1 MRKIFQF
8 FSLLVLSCFG
18 ALGVS
23 AQEPITAID
32 RTDNA
37 SAYTI
42 KSYDRG
48 YMVYAPTKTTAG
60 AWCSENTTKG
70 STITVDPADP
80 NNQWM
85 FYKIGESYYLYN
97 VGAEKFLYKDGK
109 GTKLAEY
116 DPAYTVQLLASTG
129 PNATSHPTVIAFGDN
144 QINLSKDQSTA
155 VFTNWNSTSDKGN
168 TMQIVKVA
176 DVSDDVQALVA
187 AQVADYEMRKEYNER
202 FAEYQQVYDE
212 ALALLQNGYQAEK
225 TGVNLFTDPSQFYS
239 ECSQSGD
246 GSVAGACDGD
256 PTTYWHSRWYG
267 SAPHTPHDFYITLP
281 EAVEGAIKMEI
292 LARETS
298 NDHITQLDVYASA
311 DGSEYTYAGTHYA
324 PTNKWGATTVG
335 YCDVPAGTTKLRF
348 VISATTQGN
357 VFGHFAELKLYPAT
371 LSPDCVNAKYPEQ
384 AEALRAAIVE
394 AKAVI
399 EKGAMAVT
407 QDVLDKFQYVVK
419 KSQVCS
425 AAEKMQLQSVAPAN
439 ATTVNHLDKLTLT
452 FDQAVGFVVPA
463 GQVFDGLA
471 VLNEQGEAVTT
482 AALYQGEEE
491 NTVVVELAEP
501 VVVEGNY
508 SLSIPEQYVWNS
520 LVNLEDEDFLGYF
533 EGARYNEAVALS
545 YSVVPGPQCAEADA
559 DAEKVQKVYD
569 EFTTVQLH
577 FNEAVSYSGQGV
589 TLSKLRGES
598 YEPAV
603 SVDGQTVTL
612 TFANGPKNPANY
624 VLDVQEGAFT
634 SVEKQRP
641 NDAFTLHF
649 KLLHQPDSFS
659 FTEAEPIVGTTVK
672 SLSTIRLTFPEA
684 VGFVVPA
691 AQANQEETALQVLNE
706 QGEVV
711 TGAVINTLEDNWK
724 AVEIV
729 LAETINVDGNYSLTV
744 PAQYIWN
751 EGFNADEDDLGVEN
765 YFAVH
770 NPEFTLKY
778 KVVSS
783 DGPTLEYPALLPV
796 ENSKVAELSDVRMTF
811 TSAVKYNEEKKI
823 YAYNKATNVMY
834 EATVSFGTVTSSEDG
849 EEYELT
855 EGADVY
861 VRFAPAITE
870 PGVYELVVP
879 ANTFMDKNTL
889 LNSVLRY
896 EFTVVAAEN
905 SFVPEFTK
913 VFMEEAQDVALV
925 FSEKVGFVTDEV
937 VAGSA
942 LTLKKNGEVDPNL
955 SATVYFDKYNLNVV
969 HVLFSEPIK
978 DFAAYTVE
986 IPEKTIWNALYD
998 ANAADCGVAEGALYN
1013 PALTLDF
1020 TVESPLSVTE
1030 SPATGVVESIES
1042 VAIAFSDAVTY
1053 NEEKSVSLIN
1063 MTTRTEYPVSVEVS
1077 EEGVVTVT
1085 PAEPVTDYGYY
1096 TLSVPQGAFFTET
1109 GFENETLVYQFKINR
1124 EKSDIFVCTGA
1135 TPADG
1140 ATVSKLERVKL
1151 TFGETV
1157 GMLAPAAETTQGVK
1171 VLDADG
1177 NEYLAALVLDDT
1189 DWNAVNLVLAEPI
1202 TASGTYSITVPAGYV
1217 WNNDA
1222 DAEEEDLGVEKNFA
1236 IYNPAFTLSY
1246 TVAPLNPVAV
1256 SPESETSFELDSE
1269 NLFYVQLTFPEEVV
1283 YNENAENPIVLG
1295 NKAAWTSFTAQVLN
1309 AGDDRTKMTL
1319 VFEGVSAGNYTLYV
1333 PAGTFS
1339 SVSGERWC
1347 EDLVY
1352 YYTLTK
1358 PANSFMYTSVDP
1370 ADGATVE
1377 ELSTITFS
1385 WPKETWTGSELG
1397 EKMIVPML
1405 LNADGSMVEG
1415 HTVSIDYGRE
1425 GYSIYFNQTVVTVE
1439 PALTAAGTYT
1449 LLLPEKTVYDDNY
1462 WTDMA
1467 TYNPELRLTFTVE
1480 AAEDDGLPKDGK
1492 TYYIVGEFFGKKDNL
1507 YVMNSYNAGTSPV
1520 AWTCTKTAEGKYV
1533 FTDAGGNKLMLYSNS
1548 EWVLEPLSDYTAI
1561 SVPDDVK
1568 ETVDISKV
1576 FVVRSGGAEVQQDD
1590 RILRMRGNGSMLMG
1604 TSKYPYMY
1612 TPWSGSDYTSYYKFV
1627 EANYDG
1633 TVVVT
1638 ESANYQE
1645 EVTVSFEQAQTVAV
1659 TDNLFGVMFDQDGE
1673 ITAVAYTSEEE
1684 SMGIFVEDEANVN
1697 VTFNRLQDLSYEQY
1711 EYACQMAT
1719 EIDFNQEAGKAAVYF
1734 RPNSFRVDGVK
1745 YDKEIS
1751 KCYAVDGNGTTGI
1764 ETVKT
1769 ESADDIFDL
1778 QGRRVVKPVKGNLYI
1793 KNGEKLLK

>member
-32 RTDNA
+32 QTDNA

-42 KSYDRG
+42 KSVDRG
-48 YMVYAPTKTTAG
+48 YMVYAPSKTTTG
-60 AWCSENTTKG
+60 AWCSDNTTKG
-70 STITVDPADP
+70 STITVDPKDP

-97 VGAEKFLYKDGK
+97 VGANKFLYKDGNG

-129 PNATSHPTVIAFGDN
+129 GNAASHPTVIAFGNN

-176 DVSDDVQALVA
+176 DVSDNVQALVA

-202 FAEYQQVYDE
+202 FAEYQQVYDV

-357 VFGHFAELKLYPAT
+357 VFGHFAELKLYQAT

-407 QDVLDKFQYVVK
+407 QDVLDKLQSVVK

-425 AAEKMQLQSVAPAN
+425 AAEKMQLQSVAPEN
-439 ATTVNHLDKLTLT
+439 ATTVNYLDKLTLT

-589 TLSKLRGES
+589 MLSKLRGES

-603 SVDGQTVTL
+603 SVEGQTVTL
-612 TFANGPKNPANY
+612 TFADGPKNPANY

-684 VGFVVPA
+684 VGFVAPA
-691 AQANQEETALQVLNE
+691 AQANLEETALQVLNE

-751 EGFNADEDDLGVEN
+751 EGFNADEDDFGVEN

-796 ENSKVAELSDVRMTF
+796 ENSRVDELSEVHMTF
-811 TSAVKYNEEKKI
+811 TSSVKYNEEKKI

-905 SFVPEFTK
+905 SFKPVQNPAPGTAVLEI
-913 VFMEEAQDVALV
+913 QDIALS
-925 FSEKVGFVTDEV
+925 FPEKVGYVREDV
-937 VAGSA
+937 VAGTA
-942 LTLKKNGEVDPNL
+942 LTVMKNGEVAADL
-955 SATVYFDKYNLNVV
+955 SATVYYDKYNLNTI
-969 HVLFSEPIK
+969 HVLFSEPITEY
-978 DFAAYTVE
+978 AAYAVVL
-986 IPEKTIWNALYD
+986 PEKTVWNALYNAD
-998 ANAADCGVAEGALYN
+998 AADLGVAEGAVYN
-1013 PALTLDF
+1013 PELTIKF
-1020 TVESPLSVTE
+1020 NVESPLSVTAAPE
-1030 SPATGVVESIES
+1030 EGVVESIES
-1042 VAIAFSDAVTY
+1042 LVIAFSNAVSY
-1053 NEEKSVSLIN
+1053 NEEKPVTLLN
-1063 MTTRTEYPVSVEVS
+1063 MTTRTSVEVEVAVS
-1077 EEGVVTVT
+1077 EAGVVTVT
-1085 PAEPVTDYGYY
+1085 PAAPVTDYGYY
-1096 TLSVPQGAFFTET
+1096 TLSVPQGAFVAAES
-1109 GFENETLVYQFKINR
+1109 GFENKALVYQFKINR

-1157 GMLAPAAETTQGVK
+1157 GMLAPAAETDLGVK

-1177 NEYLAALVLDDT
+1177 NEYQAALVLDDT

-1202 TASGTYSITVPAGYV
+1202 TAAGTYTVSIPAGYV

-1269 NLFYVQLTFPEEVV
+1269 NLFYVQLTFPEDVV

-1295 NKAAWTSFTAQVLN
+1295 NKATWASYTAQVLN

-1347 EDLVY
+1347 EYLVY

-1385 WPKETWTGSELG
+1385 WPDLTWTGIDLG
-1397 EKMIVPML
+1397 ANEVVPML

-1415 HTVSIDYGRE
+1415 HTLSIGYE
-1425 GYSIYFNQTVVTVE
+1425 GYDYSKTVVTVE

-1467 TYNPELRLTFTVE
+1467 TYNPELRLTYIVE
-1480 AAEDDGLPKDGK
+1480 GAAEDGLPKDGK
-1492 TYYIVGEFFGKKDNL
+1492 TYYIRTENFRYNEKVYYLRNSMYAFDKD
-1507 YVMNSYNAGTSPV
+1507 TSGNPV
-1520 AWTCTKTAEGKYV
+1520 AWTCHLNDDGTYT
-1533 FTDAGGNKLMLYSNS
+1533 FTDDAAGGTPLYFLGDKKNS
-1548 EWVLEPLSDYTAI
+1548 
-1561 SVPDDVK
+1561 SVWTLAVK
-1568 ETVDISKV
+1568 EDNASLVTMSTV
-1576 FVVRSGGAEVQQDD
+1576 
-1590 RILRMRGNGSMLMG
+1590 NGTLSTRLTTG
-1604 TSKYPYMY
+1604 KCV
-1612 TPWSGSDYTSYYKFV
+1612 SGSYEPGDKCTSYYVFEEV
-1627 EANYDG
+1627 NYDG
-1633 TVVVT
+1633 AVVVT
-1638 ESANYQE
+1638 ENANYQE
-1645 EVTVSFEQAQTVAV
+1645 EVTVSFEEAQTVAV

-1684 SMGIFVEDEANVN
+1684 SMGIFVEEEANVN

-1711 EYACQMAT
+1711 EYAFQMAT

>member
-23 AQEPITAID
+23 AQESKPITALD
-32 RTDNA
+32 QTDNA

-42 KSYDRG
+42 ESFNRG
-48 YMVYAPTKTTAG
+48 YLVYAPSKTKTG
-60 AWCSENTTKG
+60 AWCSKNTWNGGTE
-70 STITVDPADP
+70 ITVDPKEPD
-80 NNQWM
+80 NQWM

-97 VGAEKFLYKDGK
+97 VGANKFLYKSGG
-109 GTKLAEY
+109 GTMLTEY
-116 DPAYTVQLLASTG
+116 DPAYTVQLLPSTG
-129 PNATSHPTVIAFGDN
+129 INAGTHPTNIAFDGN
-144 QINLSKDQSTA
+144 KINLSLDQNPSV
-155 VFTNWNSTSDKGN
+155 VFWHDTGDNGN
-168 TMQIVKVA
+168 TMQIVKVP
-176 DVSDDVQALVA
+176 DVSPDVQALVE
-187 AQVADYEMRKEYNER
+187 AQVKDYQIRKEYNER
-202 FAEYQQVYDE
+202 FATYKTLYTD
-212 ALALLQNGYQAEK
+212 ALALYWDGFQWSK
-225 TGVNLFTDPSQFYS
+225 NLFTNPSQFT
-239 ECSQSGD
+239 SQFTEPWE
-246 GSVAGACDGD
+246 GSVAGACDND
-256 PTTYWHSRWYG
+256 VTTFWHSKWSGG
-267 SAPHTPHDFYITLP
+267 SVTPGTHDFFIALP
-281 EAVEGAIKMEI
+281 EAVGGDMKLAMTRRRTGA
-292 LARETS
+292 
-298 NDHITQLDVYASA
+298 DHITAFDVYASNNAA
-311 DGSEYTYAGTHYA
+311 DYTFVGTVET
-324 PTNKWGATTVG
+324 PFTSNTETVTG
-335 YCDVPAGTTKLRF
+335 HFTVPVGTVSLRF
-348 VISATTQGN
+348 VIAKTTTGN
-357 VFGHFAELKLYPAT
+357 GFGHFAEFQLYHAS

-439 ATTVNHLDKLTLT
+439 ATTVNYLDKLTLT

-577 FNEAVSYSGQGV
+577 FNEAVSYNGQGV

-598 YEPAV
+598 YVPAV
-603 SVDGQTVTL
+603 SVEGQTVTL
-612 TFANGPKNPANY
+612 TFADGPKNPAIY

-641 NDAFTLHF
+641 NDAFTVRY
-649 KLLHQPDSFS
+649 KLLQQPDSFS

-672 SLSTIRLTFPEA
+672 SLSTILLTFPEA

-691 AQANQEETALQVLNE
+691 AQANLEETALQVLNE

-711 TGAVINTLEDNWK
+711 TGAVINTLEDNRK

-751 EGFNADEDDLGVEN
+751 EGFNADEDDFGVEN

-796 ENSKVAELSDVRMTF
+796 ENSKVAELSEVHMTF

-849 EEYELT
+849 EEYELS

-861 VRFAPAITE
+861 VRFAPAIAE

-925 FSEKVGFVTDEV
+925 FSEKVGFVTEEV
-937 VAGSA
+937 VDGTA
-942 LTLKKNGEVDPNL
+942 LTLKKNGQVAPEL

-998 ANAADCGVAEGALYN
+998 ATAADCGVAEGALYN

-1053 NEEKSVSLIN
+1053 NEEKAVTLIN

-1135 TPADG
+1135 APADG
-1140 ATVSKLERVKL
+1140 TTVSKLERVKL
-1151 TFGETV
+1151 SFGETV
-1157 GMLAPAAETTQGVK
+1157 GALAPDATNQGVK
-1171 VLDADG
+1171 VLNADG
-1177 NEYLAALVLDDT
+1177 QEFLARLELDGN
-1189 DWNAVNLVLAEPI
+1189 DWNAVNLVLVEPI
-1202 TASGTYSITVPAGYV
+1202 TAAGNYTVSIPAGYV

-1222 DAEEEDLGVEKNFA
+1222 DAKEEDFGVEKNFA
-1236 IYNPAFTLSY
+1236 IYNPEFTLNY

-1256 SPESETSFELDSE
+1256 TPESESRFELDSE
-1269 NLFYVQLTFPEEVV
+1269 NIFYVQLTFPEDVV
-1283 YNENAENPIVLG
+1283 YNENAENPIRLVS
-1295 NKAAWTSFTAQVLN
+1295 KAARTPFYPTVLP
-1309 AGDDRTKMTL
+1309 AGENRSQMTL
-1319 VFEGVSAGNYTLYV
+1319 VFEGVTAGNYTLFV

-1358 PANSFMYTSVDP
+1358 PADSFKYTAVEP
-1370 ADGATVE
+1370 ADGTTVA
-1377 ELSTITFS
+1377 ELSTVTFS
-1385 WPKETWTGSELG
+1385 WPDWTCTGTDLG
-1397 EKMIVPML
+1397 DNQVVPML
-1405 LNADGSMVEG
+1405 LNADGSEVEG
-1415 HTVSIDYGRE
+1415 HTLSI
-1425 GYSIYFNQTVVTVE
+1425 GYDGYDSSKTVVTIS
-1439 PALTAAGTYT
+1439 PALTEAGTYT
-1449 LLLPEKTVYDDNY
+1449 LLLPEKTVYDNNY
-1462 WTDMA
+1462 GDPDIA
-1467 TYNPELRLTFTVE
+1467 TYNPEFTLTYTIA

-1507 YVMNSYNAGTSPV
+1507 YVMNSSNAGTSPV
-1520 AWTCTKTAEGKYV
+1520 AWLCTKTPEGKYV
-1533 FTDAGGNKLMLYSNS
+1533 FTAGGNRLMLYSNS

-1561 SVPDDVK
+1561 TVPDYVK

-1590 RILRMRGNGSMLMG
+1590 RILRMKYDGSMG
-1604 TSKYPYMY
+1604 TSKYPNMY
-1612 TPWSGSDYTSYYKFV
+1612 TPWSESKFTSYYKFV

-1633 TVVVT
+1633 RVVVT

-1645 EVTVSFEQAQTVAV
+1645 EVTVSFEEAQNVAV

>member
-155 VFTNWNSTSDKGN
+155 VFTNWNSTSDNGN

-202 FAEYQQVYDE
+202 FAEYQQVYDG

-335 YCDVPAGTTKLRF
+335 YCNVPAGTTKLKF

-357 VFGHFAELKLYPAT
+357 VFGHFAELKLYQAT

-439 ATTVNHLDKLTLT
+439 ATTVNYLDKLTLT

-501 VVVEGNY
+501 VLVEGNY
-508 SLSIPEQYVWNS
+508 SLAIPEQYVWNS
-520 LVNLEDEDFLGYF
+520 HVNLDDEDFLGYF
-533 EGARYNEAVALS
+533 EDARYNEAVALS
-545 YSVVPGPQCAEADA
+545 YSVVPGPECVEANP
-559 DAEKVQKVYD
+559 EKVQKFYD

-577 FNEAVSYSGQGV
+577 FNEAVSYNGQGV

-751 EGFNADEDDLGVEN
+751 EGFNADEDDFGVEN
-765 YFAVH
+765 YFAVY

-796 ENSKVAELSDVRMTF
+796 ENSKVAELSEVHMTF

-834 EATVSFGTVTSSEDG
+834 EATVSFGTVTSAEG
-849 EEYELT
+849 EEFALT

-861 VRFAPAITE
+861 VSFEPAITE

-905 SFVPEFTK
+905 SFKPVQNPAPGTAVLEI
-913 VFMEEAQDVALV
+913 QDIALS
-925 FSEKVGFVTDEV
+925 FPEKVGYVREDV
-937 VAGSA
+937 VAGTA
-942 LTLKKNGEVDPNL
+942 LTVMKNGEVAADL
-955 SATVYFDKYNLNVV
+955 SATVYYDKYNLNTI
-969 HVLFSEPIK
+969 HVLFSEPITEY
-978 DFAAYTVE
+978 AAYAVVL
-986 IPEKTIWNALYD
+986 PEKTVWNALYNAD
-998 ANAADCGVAEGALYN
+998 AADFGVAEGAVYN
-1013 PALTLDF
+1013 PELTIKF
-1020 TVESPLSVTE
+1020 NVESPLSVTAAPE
-1030 SPATGVVESIES
+1030 EGVVESIES
-1042 VAIAFSDAVTY
+1042 LVIAFSNAVSY
-1053 NEEKSVSLIN
+1053 NEEKPVTLLN
-1063 MTTRTEYPVSVEVS
+1063 MTTRTSVEVAVAVS
-1077 EEGVVTVT
+1077 EAGVVTVT
-1085 PAEPVTDYGYY
+1085 PAAPVTDYGYY
-1096 TLSVPQGAFFTET
+1096 TLSVPQGAFVAAES
-1109 GFENETLVYQFKINR
+1109 GFENKALVYQFKINR

-1135 TPADG
+1135 APADG
-1140 ATVSKLERVKL
+1140 TTVSKLSSVKL

-1189 DWNAVNLVLAEPI
+1189 DWNAVNLVLSEPI
-1202 TASGTYSITVPAGYV
+1202 TAAGTYTVSIPAGYV

-1385 WPKETWTGSELG
+1385 WPDLTWTGSDLG
-1397 EKMIVPML
+1397 DNQVVPML

-1415 HTVSIDYGRE
+1415 HTLSIDYGNNFDE
-1425 GYSIYFNQTVVTVE
+1425 TVISIE
-1439 PALTAAGTYT
+1439 PALAEAGTYT

-1462 WTDMA
+1462 RTDMA
-1467 TYNPELRLTFTVE
+1467 TYNPELRLTYIVE
-1480 AAEDDGLPKDGK
+1480 GAAEDGLPKDGK
-1492 TYYIVGEFFGKKDNL
+1492 TYYIRTENFG
-1507 YVMNSYNAGTSPV
+1507 YNAKVYYLRNSQYAFDKDTSGNPV
-1520 AWTCTKTAEGKYV
+1520 AWTCHLNDDGTYT
-1533 FTDAGGNKLMLYSNS
+1533 FTDDAAGGKPLYFLGNQLKSSVWTLAVKEDNAS
-1548 EWVLEPLSDYTAI
+1548 LVSMTTVDGPLSTRLTDGKC
-1561 SVPDDVK
+1561 V
-1568 ETVDISKV
+1568 
-1576 FVVRSGGAEVQQDD
+1576 
-1590 RILRMRGNGSMLMG
+1590 
-1604 TSKYPYMY
+1604 
-1612 TPWSGSDYTSYYKFV
+1612 SGSYVPVNKYTSYYVFEEV
-1627 EANYDG
+1627 NYDG
-1633 TVVVT
+1633 AVVVT
-1638 ESANYQE
+1638 ENANYQE
-1645 EVTVSFEQAQTVAV
+1645 EVTVSFEEAQTVAV

-1684 SMGIFVEDEANVN
+1684 SMGIFVEEEANVN

>member
-23 AQEPITAID
+23 AQESKPITALD
-32 RTDNA
+32 QTDNA

-42 KSYDRG
+42 ESFNRG
-48 YMVYAPTKTTAG
+48 YLVYAPSKTTTG
-60 AWCSENTTKG
+60 AWCSDNTTKG

-97 VGAEKFLYKDGK
+97 VGAEKFLYKNGN
-109 GTKLAEY
+109 GTMLTEY

-129 PNATSHPTVIAFGDN
+129 DNAATHPTVIAFGDN

-357 VFGHFAELKLYPAT
+357 VFGHFAELKLYQAT

-407 QDVLDKFQYVVK
+407 QDVLDKLQSVVK

-425 AAEKMQLQSVAPAN
+425 AAEKMQLQSVAPEN
-439 ATTVNHLDKLTLT
+439 ATTVNYLDKLTLT

-589 TLSKLRGES
+589 MLSKLRGES

-603 SVDGQTVTL
+603 SVEGQTVTL
-612 TFANGPKNPANY
+612 TFADGPKNPANY

-684 VGFVVPA
+684 VGFVAPA
-691 AQANQEETALQVLNE
+691 AQANLEETALQVLNE
-706 QGEVV
+706 QGEFV
-711 TGAVINTLEDNWK
+711 TGAVINTLEDEWNV
-724 AVEIV
+724 VEVV
-729 LAETINVDGNYSLTV
+729 LAETINVDGTYSLTV

-751 EGFNADEDDLGVEN
+751 EGFNADEDDFGVEN

-796 ENSKVAELSDVRMTF
+796 ENSRVDELSEVHMTF
-811 TSAVKYNEEKKI
+811 TSSVKYNEEKKI

-834 EATVSFGTVTSSEDG
+834 EATVSFGTVTSAEG
-849 EEYELT
+849 EEFALT

-861 VRFAPAITE
+861 VSFEPAITE

-905 SFVPEFTK
+905 SFKPVQNPAPGTAVLEI
-913 VFMEEAQDVALV
+913 QDIALS
-925 FSEKVGFVTDEV
+925 FPEKVGYVREDV
-937 VAGSA
+937 VAGTA
-942 LTLKKNGEVDPNL
+942 LTVMKNGEVAADL
-955 SATVYFDKYNLNVV
+955 SATVYYDKYNLNTI
-969 HVLFSEPIK
+969 HVLFSEPITEY
-978 DFAAYTVE
+978 AAYAVVL
-986 IPEKTIWNALYD
+986 PEKTVWNALYNAD
-998 ANAADCGVAEGALYN
+998 AADLGVAEGAVYN
-1013 PALTLDF
+1013 PELTIKF
-1020 TVESPLSVTE
+1020 NVESPLSVTAAPE
-1030 SPATGVVESIES
+1030 EGVVESIES
-1042 VAIAFSDAVTY
+1042 LVIAFSNAVSY
-1053 NEEKSVSLIN
+1053 NEEKPVTLLN
-1063 MTTRTEYPVSVEVS
+1063 MTTRTSVEVAVAVS
-1077 EEGVVTVT
+1077 EAGVVTVT
-1085 PAEPVTDYGYY
+1085 PAAPVTDYGYY
-1096 TLSVPQGAFFTET
+1096 TLSVPQGAFVAAES
-1109 GFENETLVYQFKINR
+1109 GFENKALVYQFKINR

-1140 ATVSKLERVKL
+1140 ATVSKLSSVKL

-1157 GMLAPAAETTQGVK
+1157 GMLAPVAETDLGVK

-1177 NEYLAALVLDDT
+1177 NEYQAALVLDDT
-1189 DWNAVNLVLAEPI
+1189 DWNAVNLVLSEPI

-1256 SPESETSFELDSE
+1256 TPESETSFELDGE

-1339 SVSGERWC
+1339 SISGERWC

-1370 ADGATVE
+1370 ADGATVA
-1377 ELSTITFS
+1377 ELSTVTFS
-1385 WPKETWTGSELG
+1385 WPDLTWTGSDLG
-1397 EKMIVPML
+1397 DNQVVPML

-1415 HTVSIDYGRE
+1415 HTLSIDYGNNFDE
-1425 GYSIYFNQTVVTVE
+1425 TVISIE
-1439 PALTAAGTYT
+1439 PALAEAGTYT

-1462 WTDMA
+1462 RTDMA
-1467 TYNPELRLTFTVE
+1467 TYNPELRLTYIVE
-1480 AAEDDGLPKDGK
+1480 GAAEDGLPKDGK
-1492 TYYIVGEFFGKKDNL
+1492 TYYIRTENFG
-1507 YVMNSYNAGTSPV
+1507 YNAKVYYLRNSQYAFDKDTSGNPV
-1520 AWTCTKTAEGKYV
+1520 AWTCHLNDDGTYT
-1533 FTDAGGNKLMLYSNS
+1533 FTDDAAGGKPLYFLGNQLKSSVWTLAVKEDNAS
-1548 EWVLEPLSDYTAI
+1548 LVSMTTVDGPLSTRLTDGKC
-1561 SVPDDVK
+1561 V
-1568 ETVDISKV
+1568 
-1576 FVVRSGGAEVQQDD
+1576 
-1590 RILRMRGNGSMLMG
+1590 
-1604 TSKYPYMY
+1604 
-1612 TPWSGSDYTSYYKFV
+1612 SGSYVPVNKYTSYYVFEEV
-1627 EANYDG
+1627 NYDG
-1633 TVVVT
+1633 AVVVT
-1638 ESANYQE
+1638 ENANYQE
-1645 EVTVSFEQAQTVAV
+1645 EVTVSFEEAQTVAV

-1684 SMGIFVEDEANVN
+1684 SMGIFVEEEANVN

>member
-32 RTDNA
+32 QTDNA

-48 YMVYAPTKTTAG
+48 YMVYAPSKTETG
-60 AWCSENTTKG
+60 GWCSENTTNG

-155 VFTNWNSTSDKGN
+155 VFTNWNSTSDNGN

-425 AAEKMQLQSVAPAN
+425 ATEKMQLQSVAPAN

-491 NTVVVELAEP
+491 KTVVVELAEP

-520 LVNLEDEDFLGYF
+520 LVNLDDEDFLGYF

-641 NDAFTLHF
+641 NDAFTLRF
-649 KLLHQPDSFS
+649 KLLHQPDSFR
-659 FTEAEPIVGTTVK
+659 FTEAEPVVGTTVK
-672 SLSTIRLTFPEA
+672 SLSTIRLTFPQT

-691 AQANQEETALQVLNE
+691 AQANQDGTALQVLNE

-711 TGAVINTLEDNWK
+711 TGAVINTLEDEWK

-796 ENSKVAELSDVRMTF
+796 ENSRVDELSEVHMTF
-811 TSAVKYNEEKKI
+811 TSSVKYNEEKKI

-834 EATVSFGTVTSSEDG
+834 EATVSFGTVTSAEG
-849 EEYELT
+849 EEFALT

-861 VRFAPAITE
+861 VSFEPAITE

-905 SFVPEFTK
+905 SFKPVQNPAPGTAVLEI
-913 VFMEEAQDVALV
+913 QDIALS
-925 FSEKVGFVTDEV
+925 FPEKVGYVREDV
-937 VAGSA
+937 VAGTA
-942 LTLKKNGEVDPNL
+942 LTVMKNGEVAADL
-955 SATVYFDKYNLNVV
+955 SATVYYDKYNLNTI
-969 HVLFSEPIK
+969 HVLFSEPITEY
-978 DFAAYTVE
+978 AAYAVVL
-986 IPEKTIWNALYD
+986 PEKTVWNALYNAD
-998 ANAADCGVAEGALYN
+998 ADDLGVAEGAVYN
-1013 PALTLDF
+1013 PELTIKF
-1020 TVESPLSVTE
+1020 NVESPLSVTAAPE
-1030 SPATGVVESIES
+1030 EGVVESIES
-1042 VAIAFSDAVTY
+1042 LVIAFSNAVSY
-1053 NEEKSVSLIN
+1053 NEEKPVTLLN
-1063 MTTRTEYPVSVEVS
+1063 MTTRTSVEVAVAVS
-1077 EEGVVTVT
+1077 EAGVVTVT
-1085 PAEPVTDYGYY
+1085 PAAPVTDYGYY
-1096 TLSVPQGAFFTET
+1096 TLSVPQGAFVAAES
-1109 GFENETLVYQFKINR
+1109 GFENKALVYQFKINR

-1140 ATVSKLERVKL
+1140 ATVSKLSSVKL

-1157 GMLAPAAETTQGVK
+1157 GMLAPVAETDLGVK

-1177 NEYLAALVLDDT
+1177 NEYQAALVLDDT
-1189 DWNAVNLVLAEPI
+1189 DWNAVNLVLSEPI

-1222 DAEEEDLGVEKNFA
+1222 DAEEEDFGAEKNFA
-1236 IYNPAFTLSY
+1236 ICNPEFTLSY
-1246 TVAPLNPVAV
+1246 TVQAVAPVAV
-1256 SPESETSFELDSE
+1256 EPADGSEVSE
-1269 NLFYVQLTFPEEVV
+1269 FTTATLTFSEPV
-1283 YNENAENPIVLG
+1283 YYNYEKPLYLYDPNRTFATPYGVNFAEDG
-1295 NKAAWTSFTAQVLN
+1295 KQVIL
-1309 AGDDRTKMTL
+1309 T
-1319 VFEGVSAGNYTLYV
+1319 FEKKTVAGNYTL
-1333 PAGTFS
+1333 AAAEGTF
-1339 SVSGERWC
+1339 
-1347 EDLVY
+1347 
-1352 YYTLTK
+1352 YTRADNTEAAAFNYSFTLRK
-1358 PANSFMYTSVDP
+1358 PADSFAYTEADP
-1370 ADGATVE
+1370 ANGSEVS
-1377 ELSTITFS
+1377 ELSTIKLTFGEDVGFIMPAAQNNLNLKFVDGDGNEYMAYLDYDS
-1385 WPKETWTGSELG
+1385 DWNAVNLVVSEAITAPG
-1397 EKMIVPML
+1397 
-1405 LNADGSMVEG
+1405 
-1415 HTVSIDYGRE
+1415 T
-1425 GYSIYFNQTVVTVE
+1425 YSITI
-1439 PALTAAGTYT
+1439 
-1449 LLLPEKTVYDDNY
+1449 PEKYIWNMGFTEDEEDFGVENFF
-1462 WTDMA
+1462 A
-1467 TYNPELRLTFTVE
+1467 TYNPEFTLTYTI
-1480 AAEDDGLPKDGK
+1480 AGAEDDGLPKDGK
-1492 TYYIVGEFFGKKDNL
+1492 TYYIKCEFFGNSSYENVYVLDNF
-1507 YVMNSYNAGTSPV
+1507 YNYHSNPTAF
-1520 AWTCTKTAEGKYV
+1520 TCSVTDGKYKFTNLSGTV
-1533 FTDAGGNKLMLYSNS
+1533 FEKSGS
-1548 EWVLEPLSDYTAI
+1548 EWELIPASDYNG
-1561 SVPDDVK
+1561 VPDG
-1568 ETVDISKV
+1568 TNTSKV
-1576 FVVRSGGAEVQQDD
+1576 FMMKNSKAY
-1590 RILRMRGNGSMLMG
+1590 LRAGLPGDTRYGSMG
-1604 TSKYPYMY
+1604 VATSVGGFPGVNGY
-1612 TPWSGSDYTSYYKFV
+1612 TRTFFFTFEEV
-1627 EANYDG
+1627 NYDG

-1645 EVTVSFEQAQTVAV
+1645 EVTVSFEEAQTVAV

>member
-23 AQEPITAID
+23 AQESKPITAID
-32 RTDNA
+32 QTDNA
-37 SAYTI
+37 LAYTI
-42 KSYDRG
+42 LSDGRG
-48 YMVYAPTKTTAG
+48 YLVYAPSKTKTE
-60 AWCSENTTKG
+60 AWCSANTSNNGTA
-70 STITVDPADP
+70 ITVEKTEP

-97 VGAEKFLYKDGK
+97 VGADKFLYKSGR
-109 GTKLAEY
+109 GTMLTEY
-116 DPAYTVQLLASTG
+116 DPAYTVQLLASTST
-129 PNATSHPTVIAFGDN
+129 NAADYPTVIAFGDY
-144 QINLSKDQSTA
+144 QINLS
-155 VFTNWNSTSDKGN
+155 TNQNPSVLTDWNDTGDSGN
-168 TMQIVKVA
+168 TMRIEEVA
-176 DVSDDVQALVA
+176 DVSEEVLERIK
-187 AQVADYEMRKEYNER
+187 AQVESYQTRKEYNER
-202 FAEYQQVYDE
+202 FATYKTLYTDAIV
-212 ALALLQNGYQAEK
+212 LLQNGYQAEK
-225 TGVNLFTDPSQFYS
+225 TGDNLFTKPAQFES
-239 ECSQSGD
+239 AWTETKE
-246 GSVAGACDGD
+246 GSVAGCCDGD
-256 PTTYWHSRWYG
+256 PKTFWHSKWSNG
-267 SAPHTPHDFYITLP
+267 AVPPGTHDFFIKQLP
-281 EAVEGAIKMEI
+281 EVGGEMQLTMTRRYQAD
-292 LARETS
+292 
-298 NDHITQLDVYASA
+298 NDHILVFDVYASNNA
-311 DGSEYTYAGTHYA
+311 KDYTFVGSVNTPFGNKYETVTGMFSVPEGT
-324 PTNKWGATTVG
+324 VS
-335 YCDVPAGTTKLRF
+335 LRF
-348 VISATTQGN
+348 VIAKTVLERGY
-357 VFGHFAELKLYPAT
+357 GHFAEFQLCQAS

-399 EKGAMAVT
+399 EKGATAVT
-407 QDVLDKFQYVVK
+407 KDVLEKFQHVVK

-425 AAEKMQLQSVAPAN
+425 APVKMLLQSVAPEN
-439 ATTVNHLDKLTLT
+439 ASTVNALDKLTLT

-463 GQVFDGLA
+463 GQVYDGLA

-491 NTVVVELAEP
+491 KTVVVELAEP
-501 VVVEGNY
+501 VLEEGNY
-508 SLSIPEQYVWNS
+508 SLAIPEQFVWNS
-520 LVNLEDEDFLGYF
+520 LVDPDDEDFLGYF

-612 TFANGPKNPANY
+612 TFADGPKNPANY

-641 NDAFTLHF
+641 NDAFTLRF

-942 LTLKKNGEVDPNL
+942 LTLKKNGQVAPEL

-998 ANAADCGVAEGALYN
+998 ANAADCGVAVGALYN

-1030 SPATGVVESIES
+1030 SPVTGVVESIES

-1077 EEGVVTVT
+1077 EDGVVTVT

-1157 GMLAPAAETTQGVK
+1157 GMVAPIAETDLGVK

-1177 NEYLAALVLDDT
+1177 NEYQAALVLDDT

-1202 TASGTYSITVPAGYV
+1202 TAAGTYTVSIPAGYV

-1269 NLFYVQLTFPEEVV
+1269 NLFYVQLTFPEDVV

-1295 NKAAWTSFTAQVLN
+1295 NKATWASYTAQVLN

-1347 EDLVY
+1347 EYLVY

-1385 WPKETWTGSELG
+1385 WPDLTWTGSDLG
-1397 EKMIVPML
+1397 DNQVVPML

-1415 HTVSIDYGRE
+1415 HTLSIDYGNNFDE
-1425 GYSIYFNQTVVTVE
+1425 TVISIE
-1439 PALTAAGTYT
+1439 PALAEAGTYT

-1462 WTDMA
+1462 RTDMA

-1480 AAEDDGLPKDGK
+1480 AAEDDGLPKEGK
-1492 TYYIVGEFFGKKDNL
+1492 SYYIVGEFFGKMNNL
-1507 YVMNSYNAGTSPV
+1507 YVMNSSNAGTSPV
-1520 AWTCTKTAEGKYV
+1520 AWTCTKTADGKYV

-1561 SVPDDVK
+1561 TVPDDVK

-1604 TSKYPYMY
+1604 TSKYPNLY
-1612 TPWSGSDYTSYYKFV
+1612 TPWTGSYYTSYYKFV

-1633 TVVVT
+1633 AVVVT
-1638 ESANYQE
+1638 ENANYQE
-1645 EVTVSFEQAQTVAV
+1645 EVTVSFEEAQTVAV

>member
-23 AQEPITAID
+23 AQEPITALNQ
-32 RTDNA
+32 TDNA

-42 KSYDRG
+42 KSVDRG
-48 YMVYAPTKTTAG
+48 YMVYAPSKTKTG
-60 AWCSENTTKG
+60 AWCSKNTWNGGTE
-70 STITVDPADP
+70 ITVDPKEPD
-80 NNQWM
+80 NQWM

-97 VGAEKFLYKDGK
+97 VGANKFLYKSGG
-109 GTKLAEY
+109 GTMLTEY
-116 DPAYTVQLLASTG
+116 DPAYTVELLASTG
-129 PNATSHPTVIAFGDN
+129 GNAATHPTVIAFGNN
-144 QINLSKDQSTA
+144 QINLSKNQSTA
-155 VFTNWNSTSDKGN
+155 VFTNWNDTSDNGN

-357 VFGHFAELKLYPAT
+357 VFGHFAELKLYQAT

-407 QDVLDKFQYVVK
+407 QDVLDKLQSVVK

-425 AAEKMQLQSVAPAN
+425 AAEKMQLQSVAPEN
-439 ATTVNHLDKLTLT
+439 ATTVNYLDKLTLT

-589 TLSKLRGES
+589 MLSKLRGES

-603 SVDGQTVTL
+603 SVEGQTVTL
-612 TFANGPKNPANY
+612 TFADGPKNPANY

-684 VGFVVPA
+684 VGFVAPA
-691 AQANQEETALQVLNE
+691 AQANLEETALQVLNE
-706 QGEVV
+706 QGEFV

-751 EGFNADEDDLGVEN
+751 EGFNADEDDFGVEN
-765 YFAVH
+765 YFAVY

-796 ENSKVAELSDVRMTF
+796 ENSRVDELSEVRMTF

-905 SFVPEFTK
+905 SFKPVQNPAPGTAVLEI
-913 VFMEEAQDVALV
+913 QDIALS
-925 FSEKVGFVTDEV
+925 FPEKVGYVREDV
-937 VAGSA
+937 VAGTA
-942 LTLKKNGEVDPNL
+942 LTVMKNGEVAADL
-955 SATVYFDKYNLNVV
+955 SATVYYDKYNLNTI
-969 HVLFSEPIK
+969 HVLFSEPITEY
-978 DFAAYTVE
+978 AAYAVVL
-986 IPEKTIWNALYD
+986 PEKTVWNALYNAD
-998 ANAADCGVAEGALYN
+998 ADDLGVAEGAVYN
-1013 PALTLDF
+1013 PELTIKF
-1020 TVESPLSVTE
+1020 NVESPLSVTAAPE
-1030 SPATGVVESIES
+1030 EGVVESIES
-1042 VAIAFSDAVTY
+1042 LVIAFSNAVSY
-1053 NEEKSVSLIN
+1053 NEEKPVTLLN
-1063 MTTRTEYPVSVEVS
+1063 MTTRTSVEVEVAVS
-1077 EEGVVTVT
+1077 EAGVVTVT
-1085 PAEPVTDYGYY
+1085 PAAPVTDYGYY
-1096 TLSVPQGAFFTET
+1096 TLSVPQGAFVAAES
-1109 GFENETLVYQFKINR
+1109 GFENKALVYQFKINR

-1140 ATVSKLERVKL
+1140 ATVSKLSSVKL

-1157 GMLAPAAETTQGVK
+1157 GMVAPIAETDLGVK

-1177 NEYLAALVLDDT
+1177 NEYQAALVLDDT

-1202 TASGTYSITVPAGYV
+1202 TAAGTYTVSIPAGYV

-1269 NLFYVQLTFPEEVV
+1269 NLFYVQLTFPEDVV

-1295 NKAAWTSFTAQVLN
+1295 NKATWASYTAQVLN
-1309 AGDDRTKMTL
+1309 AGDDRTTMTL
-1319 VFEGVSAGNYTLYV
+1319 VCEGVSAGNYTLYV

-1347 EDLVY
+1347 EYLVY

-1385 WPKETWTGSELG
+1385 WPDLTWTGSDLG
-1397 EKMIVPML
+1397 DNQVVPML

-1415 HTVSIDYGRE
+1415 HTLSIDYGNNFDE
-1425 GYSIYFNQTVVTVE
+1425 TVISIE
-1439 PALTAAGTYT
+1439 PALAEAGTYT

-1462 WTDMA
+1462 RTDMA
-1467 TYNPELRLTFTVE
+1467 TYNPELRLTYIVE
-1480 AAEDDGLPKDGK
+1480 GAAEDGLPKDGK
-1492 TYYIVGEFFGKKDNL
+1492 TYYIRTENFG
-1507 YVMNSYNAGTSPV
+1507 YNAKVYYLRNSQYAFDKDTSGNPV
-1520 AWTCTKTAEGKYV
+1520 AWTCHLNDDGTYT
-1533 FTDAGGNKLMLYSNS
+1533 FTDDAAGGKPLYFLGNQLKSSVWTLAVKEDNAS
-1548 EWVLEPLSDYTAI
+1548 LVSMTTVDGPLSTRLTDGKC
-1561 SVPDDVK
+1561 V
-1568 ETVDISKV
+1568 
-1576 FVVRSGGAEVQQDD
+1576 
-1590 RILRMRGNGSMLMG
+1590 
-1604 TSKYPYMY
+1604 
-1612 TPWSGSDYTSYYKFV
+1612 SGSYVPVNKYTSYYVFEEV
-1627 EANYDG
+1627 NYDG
-1633 TVVVT
+1633 AVVVT
-1638 ESANYQE
+1638 ENANYQE
-1645 EVTVSFEQAQTVAV
+1645 EVTVSFEEAQTVAV

>member
-32 RTDNA
+32 QTDNA

-42 KSYDRG
+42 KSVDRG
-48 YMVYAPTKTTAG
+48 YMVYAPKKTTTG
-60 AWCSENTTKG
+60 AWCSDNTTKG
-70 STITVDPADP
+70 STITVDPKDP

-97 VGAEKFLYKDGK
+97 VGAEKFLYKNGN
-109 GTKLAEY
+109 GTMLTEY

-129 PNATSHPTVIAFGDN
+129 DNAATHPTVIAFGDN

-357 VFGHFAELKLYPAT
+357 VFGHFAELKLYQAT

-407 QDVLDKFQYVVK
+407 QDVLDKLQSVVK

-425 AAEKMQLQSVAPAN
+425 AAEKMQLQSVAPEN
-439 ATTVNHLDKLTLT
+439 ATTVNYLDKLTLT

-589 TLSKLRGES
+589 MLSKLRGES

-603 SVDGQTVTL
+603 SVEGQTVTL
-612 TFANGPKNPANY
+612 TFADGPKNPANY

-796 ENSKVAELSDVRMTF
+796 ENSRVDELSEVHMTF

-942 LTLKKNGEVDPNL
+942 LTLKKNGQVAPEL

-998 ANAADCGVAEGALYN
+998 ANAADCGVAVGALYN

-1030 SPATGVVESIES
+1030 SPVTGVVESIES

-1077 EEGVVTVT
+1077 EDGVVTVT

-1157 GMLAPAAETTQGVK
+1157 GMVAPIAETDLGVK

-1177 NEYLAALVLDDT
+1177 NEYQAALVLDDT

-1202 TASGTYSITVPAGYV
+1202 TAAGTYTVSIPAGYV

-1269 NLFYVQLTFPEEVV
+1269 NLFYVQLTFPEDVV

-1295 NKAAWTSFTAQVLN
+1295 NKATWASYTAQVLN

-1347 EDLVY
+1347 EYLVY

-1385 WPKETWTGSELG
+1385 WPDLTWTGSDLG
-1397 EKMIVPML
+1397 DYQVVPML

-1415 HTVSIDYGRE
+1415 HTLSIDYGNNFDE
-1425 GYSIYFNQTVVTVE
+1425 TVISIE
-1439 PALTAAGTYT
+1439 PALAEAGTYT

-1462 WTDMA
+1462 RTDMA
-1467 TYNPELRLTFTVE
+1467 TYNPELRLTYIVE
-1480 AAEDDGLPKDGK
+1480 GAAEDGLPKDGK
-1492 TYYIVGEFFGKKDNL
+1492 TYYIRTENFG
-1507 YVMNSYNAGTSPV
+1507 YNAKVYYLRNSQYAFDKDTSGNPV
-1520 AWTCTKTAEGKYV
+1520 AWTCHLNDDGTYT
-1533 FTDAGGNKLMLYSNS
+1533 FTDDAAGGKPLYFLGNQLKSSVWTLAVKEDNAS
-1548 EWVLEPLSDYTAI
+1548 LVSMTTVDGPLSTRLTDGKC
-1561 SVPDDVK
+1561 V
-1568 ETVDISKV
+1568 
-1576 FVVRSGGAEVQQDD
+1576 
-1590 RILRMRGNGSMLMG
+1590 
-1604 TSKYPYMY
+1604 
-1612 TPWSGSDYTSYYKFV
+1612 SGSYVPVNKYTSYYVFEEV
-1627 EANYDG
+1627 NYDG
-1633 TVVVT
+1633 AVVVT
-1638 ESANYQE
+1638 ENANYQE
-1645 EVTVSFEQAQTVAV
+1645 EVTVSFEEAQTVAV

-1684 SMGIFVEDEANVN
+1684 SMGIFVEEEANVN

>member
-32 RTDNA
+32 QTDNA

-42 KSYDRG
+42 KSVDRG
-48 YMVYAPTKTTAG
+48 YLVYAPSKTETG
-60 AWCSENTTKG
+60 GWCSENTTKG

-85 FYKIGESYYLYN
+85 FYNVDGNYYLYN
-97 VGAEKFLYKDGK
+97 VGANKFLYKNGN
-109 GTKLAEY
+109 GTMLTDY
-116 DPAYTVQLLASTG
+116 DPAYTVKLLSSTG
-129 PNATSHPTVIAFGDN
+129 ANAATHPTVVAFGDN
-144 QINLSKDQSTA
+144 QINLSKDQATA
-155 VFTNWNSTSDKGN
+155 VFTNWNDTSDKGN
-168 TMQIVKVA
+168 TMAIVKVA
-176 DVSDDVQALVA
+176 DVSADVQALVE
-187 AQVADYEMRKEYNER
+187 AQLQDYEVRREYNER
-202 FAEYQQVYDE
+202 FAEYQNLYTE

-246 GSVAGACDGD
+246 GSVAGACDGK
-256 PTTYWHSRWYG
+256 PETYWHSRWYG

-281 EAVEGAIKMEI
+281 EAVEGAIKIEI
-292 LARETS
+292 WARETS

-357 VFGHFAELKLYPAT
+357 VFGHFAELKLYQAS
-371 LSPDCVNAKYPEQ
+371 LSPVCVNAKYPEQ
-384 AEALRAAIVE
+384 AQALLAAIAE

-399 EKGAMAVT
+399 EKGAMAVEKET
-407 QDVLDKFQYVVK
+407 LAAFQSVVK

-425 AAEKMQLQSVAPAN
+425 ATEKMQLQSVAPAN

-491 NTVVVELAEP
+491 NAVVVELAEP
-501 VVVEGNY
+501 VLVEGNY
-508 SLSIPEQYVWNS
+508 SLAIPEQYVWNS
-520 LVNLEDEDFLGYF
+520 HVNLDDEDFLGYF
-533 EGARYNEAVALS
+533 EDARYNEAVALS
-545 YSVVPGPQCAEADA
+545 YSVVPGPECVEANP
-559 DAEKVQKVYD
+559 EKVQKFYD

-577 FNEAVSYSGQGV
+577 FNEAVSYNGQGV

-641 NDAFTLHF
+641 NDAFTLRY
-649 KLLHQPDSFS
+649 KLLNQPDSFR
-659 FTEAEPIVGTTVK
+659 FTEAEPVVGTTVK
-672 SLSTIRLTFPEA
+672 SLSTIRLTFPET

-691 AQANQEETALQVLNE
+691 AQANQDGTALQVLNE
-706 QGEVV
+706 QGEFV
-711 TGAVINTLEDNWK
+711 TGAVINTLEDEWNV
-724 AVEIV
+724 VEIV

-751 EGFNADEDDLGVEN
+751 EGFNADEDDFGVEN

-796 ENSKVAELSDVRMTF
+796 ENSRVDELSEVHMTF
-811 TSAVKYNEEKKI
+811 TSSVKYNEEKKI

-942 LTLKKNGEVDPNL
+942 LTLKKNGQVAPEL

-998 ANAADCGVAEGALYN
+998 ANAADCGVAVGALYN

-1030 SPATGVVESIES
+1030 SPVTGVVESIES

-1077 EEGVVTVT
+1077 EDGVVTVT

-1157 GMLAPAAETTQGVK
+1157 GMVAPIAETDLGVK

-1177 NEYLAALVLDDT
+1177 NEYQAALVLDDT

-1202 TASGTYSITVPAGYV
+1202 TAAGTYTVSIPAGYV

-1269 NLFYVQLTFPEEVV
+1269 NLFYVQLTFPEDVV

-1295 NKAAWTSFTAQVLN
+1295 NKATWASYTAQVLN

-1333 PAGTFS
+1333 PASTFS

-1347 EDLVY
+1347 EYLVY

-1385 WPKETWTGSELG
+1385 WPDLTWTGSDLG
-1397 EKMIVPML
+1397 DNQVVPML

-1415 HTVSIDYGRE
+1415 HTLSIDYGNNFDE
-1425 GYSIYFNQTVVTVE
+1425 TVISIE
-1439 PALTAAGTYT
+1439 PALAEAGTYT

-1462 WTDMA
+1462 RTDMA
-1467 TYNPELRLTFTVE
+1467 TYNPELRLTYIVE
-1480 AAEDDGLPKDGK
+1480 GAAEDGLPKDGK
-1492 TYYIVGEFFGKKDNL
+1492 TYYIRTENFG
-1507 YVMNSYNAGTSPV
+1507 YNAKVYYLRNSQYAFDKDTSGNPV
-1520 AWTCTKTAEGKYV
+1520 AWTCHLNDDGTYT
-1533 FTDAGGNKLMLYSNS
+1533 FTDDAAGGKPLYFLGNQLKSSVWTLAVKEDNAS
-1548 EWVLEPLSDYTAI
+1548 LVSMTTVDGPLSTRLTDGKC
-1561 SVPDDVK
+1561 V
-1568 ETVDISKV
+1568 
-1576 FVVRSGGAEVQQDD
+1576 
-1590 RILRMRGNGSMLMG
+1590 
-1604 TSKYPYMY
+1604 
-1612 TPWSGSDYTSYYKFV
+1612 SGSYVPVNKYTSYYVFEEV
-1627 EANYDG
+1627 NYDG
-1633 TVVVT
+1633 AVVVT
-1638 ESANYQE
+1638 ENANYQE
-1645 EVTVSFEQAQTVAV
+1645 EVTVSFEEAQNVAV

-1684 SMGIFVEDEANVN
+1684 SMGIFVEEEANVN

>member
-48 YMVYAPTKTTAG
+48 YMVYAPSKTTTG
-60 AWCSENTTKG
+60 AWCSDNTTKG
-70 STITVDPADP
+70 STITVDPKDP

-97 VGAEKFLYKDGK
+97 VGAEKFLYKDGNG

-129 PNATSHPTVIAFGDN
+129 GNAATHPTVIAFGNN
-144 QINLSKDQSTA
+144 QINLSKNQSTA
-155 VFTNWNSTSDKGN
+155 VFTNWNDTSDKGN

-176 DVSDDVQALVA
+176 DVSADVQALVE
-187 AQVADYEMRKEYNER
+187 AQVKDYEVRREYNER
-202 FAEYQQVYDE
+202 FAEYQQVYDV
-212 ALALLQNGYQAEK
+212 AATLLNNGYQAEK
-225 TGVNLFTDPSQFYS
+225 TGDNLFTEASQFTSKWTETYPN
-239 ECSQSGD
+239 E
-246 GSVAGACDGD
+246 GSVAGACDGNPD
-256 PTTYWHSRWYG
+256 TFWHSVWHDG
-267 SAPHTPHDFYITLP
+267 KVAPGTHDFYIKLP
-281 EAVEGAIKMEI
+281 DAVGGEMQ
-292 LARETS
+292 LAMTRRWQAY
-298 NDHITQLDVYASA
+298 NDHILAFDVYASTDA
-311 DGSEYTYAGTHYA
+311 ANYTFVGTVNTPFANSKETVTGLFSVPDG
-324 PTNKWGATTVG
+324 TVS
-335 YCDVPAGTTKLRF
+335 LRF
-348 VISATTQGN
+348 VIAKTDYNRGY
-357 VFGHFAELKLYPAT
+357 GHFAEFQLRQAS

-384 AEALRAAIVE
+384 AQALIAAMAE
-394 AKAVI
+394 AKEVMA
-399 EKGAMAVT
+399 KGAMAVT

-425 AAEKMQLQSVAPAN
+425 ATEKMQLQSVAPAN

-589 TLSKLRGES
+589 MLSKLRGES

-603 SVDGQTVTL
+603 SVEGQTVTL
-612 TFANGPKNPANY
+612 TFADGPKNPANY

-684 VGFVVPA
+684 VGFVAPA
-691 AQANQEETALQVLNE
+691 AQANLEETALQVLNE

-711 TGAVINTLEDNWK
+711 TGAVINTLEDEWNV
-724 AVEIV
+724 VEVV
-729 LAETINVDGNYSLTV
+729 LAETINVDGTYSLTV

-751 EGFNADEDDLGVEN
+751 EGFNADEDDFGVEN

-796 ENSKVAELSDVRMTF
+796 ENSRVDELSEVRMTF

-905 SFVPEFTK
+905 SFKPEFTK

-942 LTLKKNGEVDPNL
+942 LTLKKNGQVAPEL

-998 ANAADCGVAEGALYN
+998 ANAADCGVAVGALYN

-1030 SPATGVVESIES
+1030 SPVTGVVESIES

-1077 EEGVVTVT
+1077 EDGVVTVT

-1140 ATVSKLERVKL
+1140 ATVSKLSSVKL

-1157 GMLAPAAETTQGVK
+1157 GMLAPVAETDLGVK

-1177 NEYLAALVLDDT
+1177 NEYQAALVLDDT
-1189 DWNAVNLVLAEPI
+1189 DWNAVNLVLSEPI
-1202 TASGTYSITVPAGYV
+1202 TASGTYSITIPAGYV

-1222 DAEEEDLGVEKNFA
+1222 DAEEEDFGAEKNFA
-1236 IYNPAFTLSY
+1236 IYNPEFTLNY
-1246 TVAPLNPVAV
+1246 TVQAVAPVAV
-1256 SPESETSFELDSE
+1256 EPADGSEVSE
-1269 NLFYVQLTFPEEVV
+1269 FTTATLTFSEPV
-1283 YNENAENPIVLG
+1283 YYNYDNPLYLYDPNRTSATPYAVNFAEDG
-1295 NKAAWTSFTAQVLN
+1295 KQVIL
-1309 AGDDRTKMTL
+1309 AFDKKT
-1319 VFEGVSAGNYTLYV
+1319 VAGNYTL
-1333 PAGTFS
+1333 AAAEGTF
-1339 SVSGERWC
+1339 
-1347 EDLVY
+1347 
-1352 YYTLTK
+1352 YTRAENTEAAAFNYSFTLRK
-1358 PANSFMYTSVDP
+1358 PADSFVYTVADP
-1370 ADGATVE
+1370 ANGSEVA
-1377 ELSTITFS
+1377 ELSTVKLTFGEEVGFIMPAAQSNLSLKFVDGDGNEYMAYLDYDSDWNAVNLVLSEAITA
-1385 WPKETWTGSELG
+1385 PGT
-1397 EKMIVPML
+1397 
-1405 LNADGSMVEG
+1405 
-1415 HTVSIDYGRE
+1415 
-1425 GYSIYFNQTVVTVE
+1425 YSITI
-1439 PALTAAGTYT
+1439 
-1449 LLLPEKTVYDDNY
+1449 PEKYIWNMGFNPDEDDFGVEKFF
-1462 WTDMA
+1462 A
-1467 TYNPELRLTFTVE
+1467 TYNPEFTLTYTIA
-1480 AAEDDGLPKDGK
+1480 AAEDDGLPKNGK
-1492 TYYIVGEFFGKKDNL
+1492 TYYIKCEFFGNSSYENVYVLDNFYNYHSNPTAFTCSITKD
-1507 YVMNSYNAGTSPV
+1507 
-1520 AWTCTKTAEGKYV
+1520 GKYV
-1533 FTDAGGNKLMLYSNS
+1533 FTDTQSTVFNKSGS
-1548 EWVLEPLSDYTAI
+1548 EWELIPASEYAN
-1561 SVPDDVK
+1561 VPAGK
-1568 ETVDISKV
+1568 NTSKV
-1576 FVVRSGGAEVQQDD
+1576 FMMKNSKAYLRAGLPSDFRYGRMGVETSVQGFPGVDGYTRTFFFTFEEV
-1590 RILRMRGNGSMLMG
+1590 
-1604 TSKYPYMY
+1604 
-1612 TPWSGSDYTSYYKFV
+1612 
-1627 EANYDG
+1627 NYDG
-1633 TVVVT
+1633 RVVVT

-1645 EVTVSFEQAQTVAV
+1645 EVTVSFEEAQTVAV

-1684 SMGIFVEDEANVN
+1684 SMGIFVEEEANVN

>member
-23 AQEPITAID
+23 AQELITAID
-32 RTDNA
+32 QTDNA

-42 KSYDRG
+42 KSVDRG
-48 YMVYAPTKTTAG
+48 YMVYAPSKTTTG
-60 AWCSENTTKG
+60 AWCSDNTTKG
-70 STITVDPADP
+70 STITVDPKDP

-97 VGAEKFLYKDGK
+97 VGAEKFLYKDGNG

-335 YCDVPAGTTKLRF
+335 YCDVPAGTTTLRF

-357 VFGHFAELKLYPAT
+357 VFGHFAELKLYQAT

-407 QDVLDKFQYVVK
+407 QDVLDKLQYVVK

-425 AAEKMQLQSVAPAN
+425 AAEKMQLQSVAPEN
-439 ATTVNHLDKLTLT
+439 ATTVNYLDKLTLT

-491 NTVVVELAEP
+491 KTVVVELAEP

-684 VGFVVPA
+684 VGFVAPA

-796 ENSKVAELSDVRMTF
+796 ENSRVDELSEVRMTF

-942 LTLKKNGEVDPNL
+942 LTLKKNGQVAPEL

-998 ANAADCGVAEGALYN
+998 ANAADCGVAVGALYN

-1030 SPATGVVESIES
+1030 SPVTGVVESIES

-1077 EEGVVTVT
+1077 EDGVVTVT

-1157 GMLAPAAETTQGVK
+1157 GMVAPIAETDLGVK

-1177 NEYLAALVLDDT
+1177 NEYQAALVLDDT

-1202 TASGTYSITVPAGYV
+1202 TAAGTYTVSIPAGSV

-1256 SPESETSFELDSE
+1256 TPESETSFELDGE

-1295 NKAAWTSFTAQVLN
+1295 NKAAWASFTAQVLN

-1385 WPKETWTGSELG
+1385 WPDLTWTGSDLG
-1397 EKMIVPML
+1397 DNQVVPML

-1415 HTVSIDYGRE
+1415 HTLSIDYGNNFDE
-1425 GYSIYFNQTVVTVE
+1425 TVISIE
-1439 PALTAAGTYT
+1439 PALAEAGTYT

-1462 WTDMA
+1462 RTDMA
-1467 TYNPELRLTFTVE
+1467 TYNPELRLTYIVE
-1480 AAEDDGLPKDGK
+1480 GAAEDGLPKDGK
-1492 TYYIVGEFFGKKDNL
+1492 TYYIRTENFG
-1507 YVMNSYNAGTSPV
+1507 YNAKVYYLRNSQYAFDKDTSGNPV
-1520 AWTCTKTAEGKYV
+1520 AWTCHLNDDGTYT
-1533 FTDAGGNKLMLYSNS
+1533 FTDDAAGGKPLYFLGNQLKSSVWTLAVKEDNAS
-1548 EWVLEPLSDYTAI
+1548 LVSMTTVDGPLSTRLTDGKC
-1561 SVPDDVK
+1561 V
-1568 ETVDISKV
+1568 
-1576 FVVRSGGAEVQQDD
+1576 
-1590 RILRMRGNGSMLMG
+1590 
-1604 TSKYPYMY
+1604 
-1612 TPWSGSDYTSYYKFV
+1612 SGSYVPVNKYTSYYVFEEV
-1627 EANYDG
+1627 NYDG
-1633 TVVVT
+1633 AVVVT
-1638 ESANYQE
+1638 ENANYQE

-1684 SMGIFVEDEANVN
+1684 SMGIFVEEEANVN
-1697 VTFNRLQDLSYEQY
+1697 VTFDRLQDLSYEQY

>member
-23 AQEPITAID
+23 AQGPITALNQ
-32 RTDNA
+32 TDNA

-42 KSYDRG
+42 KSVDRG
-48 YMVYAPTKTTAG
+48 YMVYAPKKTTTG
-60 AWCSENTTKG
+60 AWCSLNTTKG
-70 STITVDPADP
+70 STIDVDPTES

-85 FYKIGESYYLYN
+85 FYKVGENYYLYN
-97 VGAEKFLYKDGK
+97 VGANKFLYKDGN

-129 PNATSHPTVIAFGDN
+129 PNAISHPTVIAFGDN
-144 QINLSKDQSTA
+144 QINLSTNQSTA
-155 VFTNWNSTSDKGN
+155 VFTNWNGTSDNGN
-168 TMQIVKVA
+168 TMAIVKVA
-176 DVSDDVQALVA
+176 DVSADVQALA
-187 AQVADYEMRKEYNER
+187 EAQVVDYEMRK
-202 FAEYQQVYDE
+202 VYDV
-212 ALALLQNGYQAEK
+212 AATLLNNGYQAEK
-225 TGVNLFTDPSQFYS
+225 TGENLFTDASQFTS
-239 ECSQSGD
+239 AWTETRPNE
-246 GSVAGACDGD
+246 GSVAGACDGNPD
-256 PTTYWHSRWYG
+256 TFWHSVWHNG
-267 SAPHTPHDFYITLP
+267 SVPPGTHDFYIKLP
-281 EAVEGAIKMEI
+281 EAVGGEMQ
-292 LARETS
+292 LAMTRRWQAY
-298 NDHITQLDVYASA
+298 NDHILAFDVYASTDA
-311 DGSEYTYAGTHYA
+311 ANYTFVGTVNTPFANSNETVTGLFSVPDG
-324 PTNKWGATTVG
+324 TVS
-335 YCDVPAGTTKLRF
+335 LRF
-348 VISATTQGN
+348 VIAKTDLNRGY
-357 VFGHFAELKLYPAT
+357 GHFAEFQLRLAS

-384 AEALRAAIVE
+384 AQALIAAMAE
-394 AKAVI
+394 AKAVMA
-399 EKGAMAVT
+399 KGAI
-407 QDVLDKFQYVVK
+407 DEKKKVLADLQYVVK

-425 AAEKMQLQSVAPAN
+425 ATEKMQLQSVAPEN

-491 NTVVVELAEP
+491 KTVVVELAEP

-559 DAEKVQKVYD
+559 DVEKVQKVYD
-569 EFTTVQLH
+569 ELTTVQLH
-577 FNEAVSYSGQGV
+577 FSEAVNYNGQGV

-598 YEPAV
+598 YVPAV
-603 SVDGQTVTL
+603 SVEGQTVTL
-612 TFANGPKNPANY
+612 TFADGPKNPAIY

-641 NDAFTLHF
+641 NDAFTVRY
-649 KLLHQPDSFS
+649 KLLQQPDSFS

-672 SLSTIRLTFPEA
+672 SLSTILLTFPEA

-691 AQANQEETALQVLNE
+691 AQANLEETALQVLNE

-711 TGAVINTLEDNWK
+711 TGAVINTLEDNRK

-751 EGFNADEDDLGVEN
+751 EGFNADEDDFGVEN

-942 LTLKKNGEVDPNL
+942 LTLKKNGQVAPEL

-998 ANAADCGVAEGALYN
+998 ANAADCGVAVGALYN

-1030 SPATGVVESIES
+1030 SPVTGVVESIES

-1077 EEGVVTVT
+1077 EDGVVTVT

-1151 TFGETV
+1151 SFGETV
-1157 GMLAPAAETTQGVK
+1157 GALAPDATNQGVK
-1171 VLDADG
+1171 VLNADG
-1177 NEYLAALVLDDT
+1177 QEFLARLELDGN
-1189 DWNAVNLVLAEPI
+1189 DWNAVNLVLVEPI
-1202 TASGTYSITVPAGYV
+1202 TAAGNYTVSIPAGYV

-1222 DAEEEDLGVEKNFA
+1222 DAKEEDFGVEKNFA
-1236 IYNPAFTLSY
+1236 IYNPEFTLNY

-1256 SPESETSFELDSE
+1256 TPESESRFELDSE
-1269 NLFYVQLTFPEEVV
+1269 NIFYVQLTFPEDVV
-1283 YNENAENPIVLG
+1283 YNENAENPIRLVS
-1295 NKAAWTSFTAQVLN
+1295 KAARTPFYPTVLP
-1309 AGDDRTKMTL
+1309 AGENRSQMTL
-1319 VFEGVSAGNYTLYV
+1319 VFEGVTAGNYTLFV

-1358 PANSFMYTSVDP
+1358 PADSFKYTAVEP
-1370 ADGATVE
+1370 ADGTTVA
-1377 ELSTITFS
+1377 ELSTVTFS
-1385 WPKETWTGSELG
+1385 WPDWTCTGTDLG
-1397 EKMIVPML
+1397 DNQVVPML
-1405 LNADGSMVEG
+1405 LNADGSEVEG
-1415 HTVSIDYGRE
+1415 HTLSI
-1425 GYSIYFNQTVVTVE
+1425 GYDGYDSSKTVVTIS
-1439 PALTAAGTYT
+1439 PALTEAGTYT
-1449 LLLPEKTVYDDNY
+1449 LLLPEKTVYDNNY
-1462 WTDMA
+1462 GDPDIA
-1467 TYNPELRLTFTVE
+1467 TYNPEFTLTYTIA

-1507 YVMNSYNAGTSPV
+1507 YVMNSSNAGTSPV
-1520 AWTCTKTAEGKYV
+1520 AWLCTKTPEGKYV
-1533 FTDAGGNKLMLYSNS
+1533 FTAGGNRLMLYSNS

-1561 SVPDDVK
+1561 TVPDYVK

-1590 RILRMRGNGSMLMG
+1590 RILRMKYDGSMG
-1604 TSKYPYMY
+1604 TSKYPNMY
-1612 TPWSGSDYTSYYKFV
+1612 TPWSESKFTSYYKFV

-1633 TVVVT
+1633 RVVVT

-1645 EVTVSFEQAQTVAV
+1645 EVTVSFEEAQNVAV